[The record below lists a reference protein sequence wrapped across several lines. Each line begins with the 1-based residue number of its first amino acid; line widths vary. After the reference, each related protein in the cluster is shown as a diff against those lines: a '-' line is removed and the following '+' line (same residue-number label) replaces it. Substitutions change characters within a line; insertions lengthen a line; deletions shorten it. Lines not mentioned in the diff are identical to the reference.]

1 MLLSSCCCSGIYLEF
16 TGWVKCPLILWQ
28 HTENI
33 FSSAAGA
40 GEAIHNQAQAVQ
52 GRQPCGF
59 KGEGI
64 FLYAQ
69 VKADLFPPEHFWGT
83 NFGLTLNLA
92 PNKNGA

>member
-40 GEAIHNQAQAVQ
+40 GEAIHNQEQAVQ
-52 GRQPCGF
+52 GSQTWGF
-59 KGEGI
+59 GRI
-64 FLYAQ
+64 FLYVQ
-69 VKADLFPPEHFWGT
+69 VKVEDLFPPEHFGEQIV
-83 NFGLTLNLA
+83 GSL
-92 PNKNGA
+92 